1 MSLPLL
7 SGDAPLP
14 CNGGELFQSFRRICI
29 QQFFPPLGVNDLYL
43 LRVSLE
49 HNTAALALGQG
60 AQSGKISAS
69 KQNGTSDKGVRAMCG
84 PGSQPED
91 RPLCFF
97 LCLGKCGDQGF
108 QRLPLQQGLISG
120 QENAACKVGAL
131 LQQRLQPQPNSVI
144 PARQAVEQAGHGL
157 CVTQGLDLGR
167 AGHDHPGGKGR
178 GGGDLQRP
186 AEQGRPPKSASSLL
200 EPNRRASPDAMMTHP
215 TGGWALFFHN
225 SAIKSF
231 LLNLP
236 DLRQSFQWHYKGFCD
251 KIKVAIEKREVLRMM
266 TIREYKRAESLEEAW
281 QLNQKRNNRVIG
293 GMIWL
298 KMENIN
304 VGTAIDLSGLGL
316 DKIEET
322 AEGFSIGAMVPL
334 RQIELHEG
342 LNAYTE
348 GAVRE
353 SVRHIVGV
361 QLRSLATVGGSI
373 YSRFGFSDV
382 LTMFLALNASVE
394 LYKGGIVPLSEYAQ
408 RPYDRDILVR
418 VIVPKEQ
425 AAFCYQSVRNSQTD
439 FPVLTC
445 AAAKT
450 AGGFRFAIGAR
461 PGKAVLYTLQ
471 PNAAETPELTAARF
485 AAEVRANI
493 RTESNMRGSAE
504 YRNHLAGVLVKRAV
518 LKLEGNR

>member
-1 MSLPLL
+1 MS
-7 SGDAPLP
+7 APP
-14 CNGGELFQSFRRICI
+14 STCR
-29 QQFFPPLGVNDLYL
+29 
-43 LRVSLE
+43 
-49 HNTAALALGQG
+49 ALGWT
-60 AQSGKISAS
+60 KLR
-69 KQNGTSDKGVRAMCG
+69 KRPRAF
-84 PGSQPED
+84 PS
-91 RPLCFF
+91 
-97 LCLGKCGDQGF
+97 
-108 QRLPLQQGLISG
+108 
-120 QENAACKVGAL
+120 
-131 LQQRLQPQPNSVI
+131 
-144 PARQAVEQAGHGL
+144 
-157 CVTQGLDLGR
+157 
-167 AGHDHPGGKGR
+167 
-178 GGGDLQRP
+178 
-186 AEQGRPPKSASSLL
+186 
-200 EPNRRASPDAMMTHP
+200 
-215 TGGWALFFHN
+215 
-225 SAIKSF
+225 
-231 LLNLP
+231 
-236 DLRQSFQWHYKGFCD
+236 
-251 KIKVAIEKREVLRMM
+251 
-266 TIREYKRAESLEEAW
+266 
-281 QLNQKRNNRVIG
+281 
-293 GMIWL
+293 
-298 KMENIN
+298 
-304 VGTAIDLSGLGL
+304 
-316 DKIEET
+316 
-322 AEGFSIGAMVPL
+322 PL

-361 QLRSLATVGGSI
+361 QLRNLATVGGSI

-445 AAAKT
+445 AA
-450 AGGFRFAIGAR
+450 
-461 PGKAVLYTLQ
+461 LQ

>member
-1 MSLPLL
+1 
-7 SGDAPLP
+7 
-14 CNGGELFQSFRRICI
+14 
-29 QQFFPPLGVNDLYL
+29 
-43 LRVSLE
+43 
-49 HNTAALALGQG
+49 
-60 AQSGKISAS
+60 
-69 KQNGTSDKGVRAMCG
+69 
-84 PGSQPED
+84 
-91 RPLCFF
+91 
-97 LCLGKCGDQGF
+97 
-108 QRLPLQQGLISG
+108 
-120 QENAACKVGAL
+120 
-131 LQQRLQPQPNSVI
+131 
-144 PARQAVEQAGHGL
+144 
-157 CVTQGLDLGR
+157 
-167 AGHDHPGGKGR
+167 
-178 GGGDLQRP
+178 
-186 AEQGRPPKSASSLL
+186 
-200 EPNRRASPDAMMTHP
+200 
-215 TGGWALFFHN
+215 
-225 SAIKSF
+225 
-231 LLNLP
+231 
-236 DLRQSFQWHYKGFCD
+236 
-251 KIKVAIEKREVLRMM
+251 MM

-342 LNAYTE
+342 LNAYTD

-361 QLRSLATVGGSI
+361 QLRNLATVGGSI

-445 AAAKT
+445 AAARMEN
-450 AGGFRFAIGAR
+450 GDYSIVIGAR
-461 PGKAVLYTLQ
+461 PLRTVRFELPAEPAL
-471 PNAAETPELTAARF
+471 AAEQLAAQF
-485 AAEVRANI
+485 AESVKAQIV
-493 RTESNMRGSAE
+493 TGSNMRGSAE
-504 YRNHLAGVLVKRAV
+504 YRRHLAGVLTKRAV
-518 LKLEGNR
+518 LELEQRKMQEEK